1 MNNKRFGA
9 FSSSAN
15 PEVLSQTVNGIFVL
29 VAGVVAFYAAKNG
42 VSITAPEIQAQ
53 VATLTAAV
61 GTIWTAVGV
70 IRKVFVWGYDTF
82 APLFARM
89 TRAY

>member
-29 VAGVVAFYAAKNG
+29 VAGIVAFHAAQNG
-42 VSITAPEIQAQ
+42 VAVTAPEIQAQ
-53 VATLTAAV
+53 VATLATAV
-61 GTIWTAVGV
+61 GTIWTAVGA
-70 IRKVFVWGYDTF
+70 IRKVFVWGYD
-82 APLFARM
+82 LFTRFSRAR
-89 TRAY
+89 